1 MKAQIKLKFRNTR
14 QQAMVVTRSMQLTQ
28 TKTKTTLK
36 TLESLLSTVDPKTG
50 EQVSISSRCAQL
62 DSEMPFHLG
71 VSKAV
76 LQNVIFCH
84 QVSDRDNILYDSNI
98 LSLIGRVDVA
108 VKRVVGSQEAVRR
121 DFRC

>member
-1 MKAQIKLKFRNTR
+1 MTPRYEFIYNTILDVFGQLSRETEVKAQIKLKFRNTR
-14 QQAMVVTRSMQLTQ
+14 GQAMVVTRSLQLTQ
-28 TKTKTTLK
+28 TRAKQTLR

-50 EQVSISSRCAQL
+50 EQVSVSSRCAQM

-84 QVSDRDNILYDSNI
+84 QVQSINY
-98 LSLIGRVDVA
+98 
-108 VKRVVGSQEAVRR
+108 
-121 DFRC
+121 

>member
-1 MKAQIKLKFRNTR
+1 
-14 QQAMVVTRSMQLTQ
+14 MVVTRSLQLTQ
-28 TKTKTTLK
+28 TRAKQTLR

-50 EQVSISSRCAQL
+50 EQVSVSSRCAQM

-84 QVSDRDNILYDSNI
+84 QVSKRYIFMVS
-98 LSLIGRVDVA
+98 SVVGRFIVA
-108 VKRVVGSQEAVRR
+108 VE
-121 DFRC
+121 

>member
-1 MKAQIKLKFRNTR
+1 MTIILKFPKISRETDIKAQIKLKYRNTR

-28 TKTKTTLK
+28 TKAKTTLK

-50 EQVSISSRCAQL
+50 EQVSVSSRCAQL
-62 DSEMPFHLG
+62 DNEMPFHLG

-84 QVSDRDNILYDSNI
+84 QVLRHRTIYSLYQEV
-98 LSLIGRVDVA
+98 LGRIFVA
-108 VKRVVGSQEAVRR
+108 IE
-121 DFRC
+121 